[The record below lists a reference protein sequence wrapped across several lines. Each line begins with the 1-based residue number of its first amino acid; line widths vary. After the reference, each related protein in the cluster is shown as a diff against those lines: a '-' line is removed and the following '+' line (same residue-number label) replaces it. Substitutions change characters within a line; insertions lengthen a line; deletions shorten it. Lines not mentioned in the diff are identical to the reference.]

1 MNEYKKIRILM
12 IGLGSIG
19 QRHLRNLYAHF
30 GHDAEFLAYRV
41 RGLQRTFS
49 DTMAIRPGVSLEEEY
64 HIRSFSDLDQALA
77 EKPDLVYV
85 TNITSMHI
93 PCAMKAVEAGCD
105 VFLEKPISNDAAG
118 VSQLVQTARKNGCV
132 VFVGFQNRYNPAVKM
147 LRETVHSGKYGKII
161 AVHAELGER
170 LTTMHTYENYAETYM
185 ARRDQGG
192 GVVMNQL
199 IHELDYLQWIFGQPD
214 TVYALSGK
222 NSTLSIDVEDYCD
235 AVFQIRSSDGE
246 FPISV
251 HADFFQCPPTRRCK
265 VVFEKGWASADL
277 LTAAYTET
285 VNDQAQ
291 VTGFPNFKRNDMFV
305 EEMKDFLTAV
315 KERRQQ
321 MLTLEDGMVS
331 LRMALAI
338 KRSVQENAVV
348 TVDDEK
354 EEC

>member
-1 MNEYKKIRILM
+1 MDGYKKMKILM

-19 QRHLRNLYAHF
+19 QRHLRNLHAHF
-30 GHDAEFLAYRV
+30 GSDAEILAYRV

-64 HIRSFSDLDQALA
+64 HIHSFSDLDLALA

-93 PCAMKAVEAGCD
+93 PCAMKAVQAGCD
-105 VFLEKPISNDAAG
+105 VFLEKPISDSDVGIRELAE
-118 VSQLVQTARKNGCV
+118 TAQKSGCII
-132 VFVGFQNRYNPAVKM
+132 FVGFQNRYNPAVKM

-161 AVHAELGER
+161 SVHAELGER

-199 IHELDYLQWIFGQPD
+199 IHELDYLQWIFGKPS
-214 TVYALSGK
+214 TVYAMSGK
-222 NSTLSIDVEDYCD
+222 NSTLPIDVEDYCD
-235 AVFQIRSSDGE
+235 AIFQMDGADGK
-246 FPISV
+246 FPVTV

-265 VVFEKGWASADL
+265 VVFEKGWACADL
-277 LTAAYTET
+277 LTATYTET
-285 VNDQAQ
+285 AEDQALATQ
-291 VTGFPNFKRNDMFV
+291 FPDFKRNDMFV

-315 KERRQQ
+315 RERKQQ
-321 MLTLEDGMVS
+321 MLDLEDGMTS
-331 LRMALAI
+331 MRMALAI
-338 KRSVQENAVV
+338 KRSAKEQLIVAI
-348 TVDDEK
+348 DDEK
-354 EEC
+354 EC